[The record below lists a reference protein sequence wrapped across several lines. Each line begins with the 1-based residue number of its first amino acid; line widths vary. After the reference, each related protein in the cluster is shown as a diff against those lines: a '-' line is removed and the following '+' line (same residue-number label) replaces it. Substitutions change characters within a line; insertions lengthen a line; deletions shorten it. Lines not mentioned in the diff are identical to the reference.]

1 MSRSGGNGSQADC
14 SDVGRR
20 TSDVGR
26 ASPWLLYQLADS
38 TFPTGG
44 FAHSAGIEAAVQ
56 VGEIRD
62 EAGLCAALVDVLQQW
77 AGQAAPFCRA
87 AVEGSAHVSDLME
100 ACDALLIGNAPAW
113 RASQA
118 QGQALLM
125 AAAALRS
132 DLGDLRRE
140 LAAADLPPH
149 LAVAFGC
156 CGRALG
162 LDSPTTLELFAFT
175 TLRSAMSAAVRL
187 NIIGPLAAQ
196 ALQHGLAADL
206 DRCVADGAQR
216 DWRDAASCRPL
227 FEVWHGHHDRLY
239 SRLFQS

>member
-1 MSRSGGNGSQADC
+1 MS
-14 SDVGRR
+14 
-20 TSDVGR
+20 
-26 ASPWLLYQLADS
+26 SPWLLYQLADS
-38 TFPTGG
+38 AFPTGG

-62 EAGLCAALVDVLQQW
+62 EPSLRAALIDVLRQW
-77 AGQAAPFCRA
+77 SGQAAPFCRA
-87 AVEGSAHVSDLME
+87 AVEGATSVTELME
-100 ACDALLIGNAPAW
+100 SCDALLLGNTPAW

-125 AAAALRS
+125 AATALRS

-140 LAAADLPPH
+140 LTTAGLPQH

-162 LDSPTTLELFAFT
+162 LGATATVELFAFT

-187 NIIGPLAAQ
+187 NVIGPLAAQ

-206 DRCVADGAQR
+206 DCCVADANRR
-216 DWRDAASCRPL
+216 DWREAASCRPL